1 MSEKIQQLLKTIEI
15 YHISSNTF
23 DLSNKVFPVLFV
35 KNFVLLLFSIK
46 IY

>member
-23 DLSNKVFPVLFV
+23 EFIKQGVSCAVCV
-35 KNFVLLLFSIK
+35 KNFVLIIIRIK
-46 IY
+46 I